1 MNYLE
6 ALTDSKVD
14 MGDSIGFFFEDPISM
29 EYMVCKINRK
39 ILIEDVSF
47 PQSTSSQVRDL
58 KRFFRRMR

>member
-39 ILIEDVSF
+39 ILIEDASF
-47 PQSTSSQVRDL
+47 PRSTSSHFVRSQTL
-58 KRFFRRMR
+58 FRRMP